1 MAYSDAT
8 TQLQALTTVHYY
20 ELRDAKVEALQAKL
34 AETTLAMERA
44 RMSAEDA
51 QGAITSPYPDMSH
64 PGRYRSWQEY
74 AELQRAIFDSI
85 CCRRLWPAQEM
96 LAATRLAL
104 LEIWRPSRLYRGN
117 SLNAA
122 LMRAYRGIAEALSIL
137 EGREVE
143 NDGDGDDDDGDDG
156 DDGGGGENVVT

>member
-74 AELQRAIFDSI
+74 AQLQRLIFDSI
-85 CCRRLWPAQEM
+85 CCRRLWPAQDV
-96 LAATRLAL
+96 LPATQMAL
-104 LEIWRPSRLYRGN
+104 LERWRPSMRYRGN
-117 SLNAA
+117 SPNAA
-122 LMRAYRGIAEALSIL
+122 LMRAYCGIAEALGIL
-137 EGREVE
+137 ERL
-143 NDGDGDDDDGDDG
+143 
-156 DDGGGGENVVT
+156 GE

>member
-1 MAYSDAT
+1 MAYNNAAT
-8 TQLQALTTVHYY
+8 QVQALSTVHNH

-34 AETTLAMERA
+34 AEATLAMERA

-51 QGAITSPYPDMSH
+51 QGAITSPYPDTSH
-64 PGRYRSWQEY
+64 PGRYRSWREY

-85 CCRRLWPAQEM
+85 CCRRLWPAQEV

-104 LEIWRPSRLYRGN
+104 LEIWRPSRLYRGS

-122 LMRAYRGIAEALSIL
+122 LMRAYRGLTEAVSIL
-137 EGREVE
+137 EGREVD
-143 NDGDGDDDDGDDG
+143 NPA
-156 DDGGGGENVVT
+156 